1 MSVFTQVLNMI
12 VVACRTVGRAA
23 VVGRPDPEWQQ
34 AVTAVLV
41 LRNGGDL
48 DIEEMRGHC
57 SALLASYKVPK
68 TFEVVDSLPRTPS
81 GKILRS
87 SLR

>member
-1 MSVFTQVLNMI
+1 VLVQHPEI
-12 VVACRTVGRAA
+12 LEAA

-34 AVTAVLV
+34 AVSAVVV
-41 LRNGGDL
+41 LRNGGSI
-48 DIEEMRGHC
+48 DIGDVKDHC
-57 SALLASYKVPK
+57 AGLLASYKVPK
-68 TFEVVDSLPRTPS
+68 TVEVVESLPRTPS